1 MMGGENLIVGTIK
14 EIKNNENR
22 VGLAPSGAKELTKAG
37 HTVFVE
43 KGAGLG
49 SGFKDE
55 EYTAAGAQLLA
66 TPKEVCTKSDMV
78 IKVKEPLPQEYDHFR
93 EDQILFTY
101 FHFASGKQLTD
112 EMLKRKICCVAYE
125 TVEKDGK
132 LPLLKP
138 MSEVAGQMA
147 VIMGAYY
154 LAKPFQGRGML
165 LSPVENTKPSK
176 TVIIGGGV
184 VGENALMNAYGLRG
198 DVVLFELSDK
208 RIAELKKKYPKARFE
223 KSDKAKV
230 AKEILDADLVVGAV
244 LVEGAKA
251 PKVISKDMVLTM
263 QDGSVIVDVAIDQG
277 GCVETSHATTHAD
290 PVYKVGG
297 VTHYCVANMPGAYPR
312 TSTIALTTATLPYAI
327 KLANKGLK
335 ALKDDDG
342 FMRGLNIYKG
352 KITHKGV
359 ADAFGLPFVEPKTLV

>member
-1 MMGGENLIVGTIK
+1 
-14 EIKNNENR
+14 
-22 VGLAPSGAKELTKAG
+22 
-37 HTVFVE
+37 
-43 KGAGLG
+43 
-49 SGFKDE
+49 
-55 EYTAAGAQLLA
+55 
-66 TPKEVCTKSDMV
+66 
-78 IKVKEPLPQEYDHFR
+78 
-93 EDQILFTY
+93 
-101 FHFASGKQLTD
+101 
-112 EMLKRKICCVAYE
+112 MLKRKICCVAYE

-138 MSEVAGQMA
+138 MSEVAGQMS

-165 LSPVENTKPSK
+165 LSLVENTTPSK

-198 DVVLFELSDK
+198 EVVLFELNDK

-230 AKEILDADLVVGAV
+230 EKEILDADLVVGAV

-251 PKVISKDMVLTM
+251 PKVISKDMVLKM

-277 GCVETSHATTHAD
+277 GCVETSHATTHTD

-312 TSTIALTTATLPYAI
+312 TSTIALTTATLPYAV

-335 ALKDDDG
+335 ALKEDDG
-342 FMRGLNIYKG
+342 FMRGLNAYKG
-352 KITHKGV
+352 KVTHKGV
-359 ADAFGLPFVEPKTLV
+359 ADAFGLPFVEPKTLL